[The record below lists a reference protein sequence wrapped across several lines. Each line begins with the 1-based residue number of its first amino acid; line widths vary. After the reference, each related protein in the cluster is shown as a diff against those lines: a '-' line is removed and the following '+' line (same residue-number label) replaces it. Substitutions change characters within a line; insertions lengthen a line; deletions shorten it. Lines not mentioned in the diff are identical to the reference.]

1 MTWTVSPFL
10 MRSFAISEHLRSQRN
25 DLHELL
31 FAELT
36 ADGPEDAGP
45 ARVAVAAQDDCRV
58 LVEANVRTV
67 GAAALLDGADD
78 DRLDDVALLDVAA
91 GDRVLDGGDDD
102 VADTGVA
109 AARTAEHADA
119 QNLLGTR
126 VVGDPKSRLLL
137 DHFSFPSSRR
147 FSGEPGGTRCG
158 RCPPGLPCLLGALED
173 LDDPPPLRRRERPRL
188 ADEDEVADAGGVAL
202 VVRIDLARSPQDL
215 AVEGV
220 LDPVLGLDDDGLVH
234 LVADDVAAPLLA
246 VAAGLRPGA
255 RPDGVP
261 GGLRHR
267 SARGRARGGGTRRGG
282 RRLVRG
288 LSHSF
293 TPAGRR

>member
-58 LVEANVRTV
+58 LVEADVRTV

-109 AARTAEHADA
+109 AARTTEHADA
-119 QNLLGTR
+119 EDLLRTR

-147 FSGEPGGTRCG
+147 FSVEPGGTRCG
-158 RCPPGLPCLLGALED
+158 RCP
-173 LDDPPPLRRRERPRL
+173 
-188 ADEDEVADAGGVAL
+188 AGSPAY
-202 VVRIDLARSPQDL
+202 LARS
-215 AVEGV
+215 
-220 LDPVLGLDDDGLVH
+220 
-234 LVADDVAAPLLA
+234 
-246 VAAGLRPGA
+246 RISTT
-255 RPDGVP
+255 
-261 GGLRHR
+261 RHR
-267 SARGRARGGGTRRGG
+267 FVAESGRVSLMRTR
-282 RRLVRG
+282 
-288 LSHSF
+288 SP
-293 TPAGRR
+293 TPATLPSSCALTLLERRRTLP